1 MLRSILAQVRNQS
14 KEPGVPVE
22 DGDDDADRQ
31 DEAVQKLKALIDE
44 KTAFIRSLNVDRH
57 GVVSIHFTWATHAF
71 LVACVKLLLARARV
85 DTKTTQ
91 IPEMVLAHTNELLR
105 LKQLFKEL
113 TGGWVSSDGH
123 AIVRPDRM
131 CILT

>member
-14 KEPGVPVE
+14 KEPEGSVE

-31 DEAVQKLKALIDE
+31 NEAVQKLKMLIDE

-57 GVVSIHFTWATHAF
+57 GVVSGHCDWRIYADLF
-71 LVACVKLLLARARV
+71 ACGRDRCRPC
-85 DTKTTQ
+85 TQ

-123 AIVRPDRM
+123 AIVCTDTPR
-131 CILT
+131 IF